1 MKIGAGG
8 LQSLAVRE
16 ALVIRPAEAGGA
28 AERAADFRAAL
39 LASAGVPAGT
49 AGDELVRAV
58 ESLNK
63 AAELFNQRFG
73 FVMRE
78 GGRVEVVERAGRRPV
93 AELPRERVVASAREL
108 EEAVGAVLNRLI

>member
-8 LQSLAVRE
+8 LQSLAARE
-16 ALVIRPAEAGGA
+16 ALVIRPAEGGGA
-28 AERAADFRAAL
+28 AERAAEFRTALAAGG
-39 LASAGVPAGT
+39 AGPAVT

-58 ESLNK
+58 ENLNR

-73 FVMRE
+73 FVVRE
-78 GGRVEVVERAGRRPV
+78 GGRVEVVERGGRRAV

-108 EEAVGAVLNRLI
+108 EEAVGAVLNRLV